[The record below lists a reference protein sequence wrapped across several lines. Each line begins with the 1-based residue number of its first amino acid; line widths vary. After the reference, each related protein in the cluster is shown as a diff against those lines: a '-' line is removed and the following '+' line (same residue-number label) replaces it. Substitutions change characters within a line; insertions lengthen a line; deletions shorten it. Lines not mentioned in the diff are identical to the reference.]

1 MTSYIVKGDEGT
13 YVYRVYRH
21 QWRDK
26 PTIQFEL
33 DVLQH
38 LYSSRFKLSKPM
50 LNKDDT
56 LLRGFTK

>member
-26 PTIQFEL
+26 PAIQFEL

-38 LYSSRFKLSKPM
+38 YIVAD
-50 LNKDDT
+50 LNYPN
-56 LLRGFTK
+56 RC